1 MNKEDKIIKDFY
13 KNIAVEDERLTK
25 DKTHQI
31 EFITTTTYIDKYLK
45 KGDKI
50 LEVGAATG
58 AYSLHYAR
66 QGYEVEAIELSESNL
81 AILNSK
87 ITPELNIKAHQGN
100 AIDLSMYED
109 NTFDITLV
117 LGPLY
122 HVFKKEERQRVIDE
136 AIRVTKK
143 DGIIMYAFILT
154 DITILDWGFK
164 RNELVKNFG
173 NDKMIN
179 ENYKAINKPEYIFY
193 MSYLDEVEQ
202 ELNKETITIE
212 DYIATDGP
220 GRLIADTINNMDNE
234 NYKHYINYHLSV
246 CNRKDLIGY
255 SGHILAIAKK
265 EIKEES

>member
-1 MNKEDKIIKDFY
+1 MERQIDTIVNNYYKESYI
-13 KNIAVEDERLTK
+13 EDERLTK
-25 DKTHQI
+25 DNTHKV
-31 EFITTTTYIDKYLK
+31 ELITTTTYIDKYLK

-50 LEVGAATG
+50 LEVGAGTG
-58 AYSLHYAR
+58 AYSLYYAR
-66 QGYEVEAIELSESNL
+66 QGYEVHSIELSEDNL
-81 AILNSK
+81 AILKSK
-87 ITPELNIKAHQGN
+87 ITPELNIKAEQGN
-100 AIDLSMYED
+100 AIDLSRYED

-122 HVFKKEERQRVIDE
+122 HVFDKQERQSVIDE

-154 DITILDWGFK
+154 DISILDWGFR
-164 RNELVKNFG
+164 RNELINNFG
-173 NDKMIN
+173 NDKMVN

-193 MSYLDEVEQ
+193 MSYTDEVER
-202 ELNKETITIE
+202 ELSKETISIE

-220 GRLIADTINNMDNE
+220 TRLIADTVNNMDE
-234 NYKHYINYHLSV
+234 DTYQHYINYHLSV

-265 EIKEES
+265 K

>member
-66 QGYEVEAIELSESNL
+66 QGYEVE
-81 AILNSK
+81 
-87 ITPELNIKAHQGN
+87 
-100 AIDLSMYED
+100 
-109 NTFDITLV
+109 
-117 LGPLY
+117 
-122 HVFKKEERQRVIDE
+122 
-136 AIRVTKK
+136 
-143 DGIIMYAFILT
+143 
-154 DITILDWGFK
+154 
-164 RNELVKNFG
+164 
-173 NDKMIN
+173 
-179 ENYKAINKPEYIFY
+179 
-193 MSYLDEVEQ
+193 Q

-220 GRLIADTINNMDNE
+220 GRLIADTINNMDDE

-265 EIKEES
+265 K

>member
-1 MNKEDKIIKDFY
+1 MERKIDNIIKNYY
-13 KNIAVEDERLTK
+13 KETYIEDERLTK
-25 DKTHQI
+25 DNTHKI

-50 LEVGAATG
+50 LEVGAGTG
-58 AYSLHYAR
+58 AYSLYYAR
-66 QGYEVEAIELSESNL
+66 LGYEVEAIELSEDNL

-87 ITPELNIKAHQGN
+87 ITPDLNIKTHQGN

-109 NTFDITLV
+109 NIFDITLV

-122 HVFKKEERQRVIDE
+122 HVFNKEERQSVINE

-154 DITILDWGFK
+154 DITMLDWGFK
-164 RNELVKNFG
+164 RNNLVSNFG
-173 NDKMIN
+173 NDKMVNIQ
-179 ENYKAINKPEYIFY
+179 YKAINKPEHIFY
-193 MSYLDEVEQ
+193 MSYIDEIEK
-202 ELNKETITIE
+202 ELNKETISIE

-220 GRLIADTINNMDNE
+220 ARLIADTINNMDKDT
-234 NYKHYINYHLSV
+234 YKHYINYHLSV

-255 SGHILAIAKK
+255 SGHIIAITKK
-265 EIKEES
+265 K

>member
-1 MNKEDKIIKDFY
+1 MERQIDNIVNNYYKELYI
-13 KNIAVEDERLTK
+13 EDERLTK
-25 DKTHQI
+25 DNTHRI
-31 EFITTTTYIDKYLK
+31 ELITTTTYIDKYLK

-50 LEVGAATG
+50 LEVGAGTG
-58 AYSLHYAR
+58 AYSLYYAR
-66 QGYEVEAIELSESNL
+66 LGYEVESIELSEDNL
-81 AILNSK
+81 SILRSK

-100 AIDLSMYED
+100 AIDLSRYED

-122 HVFKKEERQRVIDE
+122 HVFDKQERQRVIDE

-154 DITILDWGFK
+154 DISILDWGFK
-164 RNELVKNFG
+164 RNELVNNFG
-173 NDKMIN
+173 NDKMVN

-193 MSYLDEVEQ
+193 MSYIDEVER
-202 ELNKETITIE
+202 ELNKETISIE

-220 GRLIADTINNMDNE
+220 ARLIADTINNMDE
-234 NYKHYINYHLSV
+234 DTYKHYVNYHLSV

-265 EIKEES
+265 K

>member
-1 MNKEDKIIKDFY
+1 MERHIDNIVKEFY
-13 KNIAVEDERLTK
+13 KQTYDEDERLTK
-25 DKTHQI
+25 DKTHQV
-31 EFITTTTYIDKYLK
+31 ELITTTTYIDKYLK

-50 LEVGAATG
+50 LEVGAGTG
-58 AYSLHYAR
+58 AYSLYYAK
-66 QGYEVEAIELSESNL
+66 QGYEVESIELSEENL
-81 AILNSK
+81 AILKSK
-87 ITPELNIKAHQGN
+87 ITPGLNIKAHQGN
-100 AIDLSMYED
+100 AIDLSIYED

-122 HVFKKEERQRVIDE
+122 HVFDKQERQRVIEE

-164 RNELVKNFG
+164 RNELVTNFG

-202 ELNKETITIE
+202 ELNLPSITIE
-212 DYIATDGP
+212 NYIATDGP
-220 GRLIADTINNMDNE
+220 GRLIKDVINEMDEETYN
-234 NYKHYINYHLSV
+234 HYINYHLSV
-246 CNRKDLIGY
+246 CDRKDLIGY

-265 EIKEES
+265 N